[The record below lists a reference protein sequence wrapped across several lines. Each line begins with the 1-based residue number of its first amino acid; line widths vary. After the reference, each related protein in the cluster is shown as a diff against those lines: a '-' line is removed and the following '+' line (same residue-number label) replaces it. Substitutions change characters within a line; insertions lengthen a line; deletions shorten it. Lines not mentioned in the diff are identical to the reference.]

1 MIFLILL
8 QEGKKFNMSKKYT
21 TSDIART
28 LGVTERTVRR
38 KLHKH
43 LSLKDGA
50 YEVSEE
56 FFNFLK
62 DNTNFADTPSDIV
75 RTDSD
80 IANKEVEYD
89 VIEGFSAEEYQEF
102 QKRLIEYPLLKEH
115 LETIMNQL
123 EYFKESSAS
132 KDRQM
137 ELILENIQQ
146 RNFIEAKDKKLD

>member
-1 MIFLILL
+1 MA
-8 QEGKKFNMSKKYT
+8 KTYT
-21 TSDIART
+21 TADIART
-28 LGVTERTVRR
+28 LSVSERTVRR
-38 KLHKH
+38 KLSKH
-43 LSLKDGA
+43 LSLQDGK

-62 DNTNFADTPSDIV
+62 GNTDLSDTSSDNLRTPSDTV
-75 RTDSD
+75 FLD
-80 IANKEVEYD
+80 EEYD
-89 VIEGFSAEEYQEF
+89 IVEGFSSEEYQEF

-115 LETIMNQL
+115 LSTIMNQL